1 MLALTEQLTQSIAYQ
16 GREYPIDLS
25 YDNVLRFYQLLDD
38 ADFDEGE
45 KIIAAF
51 HIFFDEE
58 VPDDPEF
65 LMSVFQLLG
74 EYVSASPYGGDTTD
88 SQGDQAPI
96 RYFSFQQDAPAI
108 YASFMEQYGID
119 LIEEQGRLHWDKFKA
134 LLDGLGPGTQ
144 FRRIVAIRQR
154 TTDGLEGEELAALME
169 QQQYYRLTDGASV
182 DAQTQRTDAMLD
194 ALFKN

>member
-1 MLALTEQLTQSIAYQ
+1 MLSLTEELTQSITYQ
-16 GREYPIDLS
+16 GRVYPIDLS
-25 YDNVLRFYQLLDD
+25 FDNVLRFYQLLDD
-38 ADFDEGE
+38 VDFDESE

-51 HIFFDEE
+51 HIFFDGK

-65 LMSVFQLLG
+65 LVTVFKVLG
-74 EYVSASPYGGDTTD
+74 DYVSDSPYGSDT
-88 SQGDQAPI
+88 SSSPSNQMPI

-108 YASFMEQYGID
+108 YASFMDQYGID
-119 LIEEQGRLHWDKFKA
+119 LMEEQGKLHWDKFKA
-134 LLDGLGPGTQ
+134 LLDGLGPDTQ

-169 QQQYYRLTDGASV
+169 QQQYYRLTDGTSV

-194 ALFKN
+194 ALFKQ

>member
-1 MLALTEQLTQSIAYQ
+1 MLALTEELTQSIAYQ

-45 KIIAAF
+45 KTIAAF

-65 LMSVFQLLG
+65 LMNVFQLLG
-74 EYVSASPYGGDTTD
+74 EYVSASPYGGDTAS

-134 LLDGLGPGTQ
+134 LLDGLGPDTQ

-194 ALFKN
+194 ALFGN

>member
-1 MLALTEQLTQSIAYQ
+1 MLSLTEELTQSIAYQ

-58 VPDDPEF
+58 FPDDPDF
-65 LMSVFQLLG
+65 LMNVFQLLG
-74 EYVSASPYGGDTTD
+74 EYVSDSPYGGDTAS
-88 SQGDQAPI
+88 SQDDQAPI

-134 LLDGLGPGTQ
+134 LLDGLGPDTQ

-194 ALFKN
+194 ALFKQ